1 METSGEGNDLEE
13 RYINVRRGGKR
24 QAPPARKPHGRPRR
38 APVDYDDEFYDDPY
52 YDDYDRGGYGGYDDD
67 DYDHDYYDYD
77 YDPPPRKKSGHSGHG
92 SGRAPAPKKH
102 PAKRPRSPLGRL
114 CSWLYRLVVVLSAMI
129 VVGYGAVKF
138 AIRPPEVPSAPDQST
153 AVPDVSADTSSGSD
167 VSVPADPSALVRREG
182 VYNILLAGTD
192 RDGFRTDTMM
202 VFSYDVPNQKVG
214 VVSVPRDTIVDRGSG
229 KNPKLVYGTG
239 GVERRMKEISE
250 ILGVPVDHYIK
261 VNLKGFIALV
271 DYMGGVDFDVPC
283 NMSYDDPYQNL
294 SIHFKKG
301 MQHLNGQQAME
312 VARFRKNNDGS
323 GYTDVGRTQAQ
334 QDILVALAKKA
345 LAWNSL
351 TKLNGFVDIF
361 NKYVDTDLST
371 TEMLYFASQ
380 AIHIDPS
387 SDVETCT
394 LQGNGEAHYRGFS
407 YCYALDPT
415 STLEA
420 VNRLVNPYTREL
432 TLEDMNLLQ
441 GS

>member
-1 METSGEGNDLEE
+1 
-13 RYINVRRGGKR
+13 
-24 QAPPARKPHGRPRR
+24 
-38 APVDYDDEFYDDPY
+38 
-52 YDDYDRGGYGGYDDD
+52 
-67 DYDHDYYDYD
+67 
-77 YDPPPRKKSGHSGHG
+77 
-92 SGRAPAPKKH
+92 
-102 PAKRPRSPLGRL
+102 
-114 CSWLYRLVVVLSAMI
+114 
-129 VVGYGAVKF
+129 
-138 AIRPPEVPSAPDQST
+138 
-153 AVPDVSADTSSGSD
+153 
-167 VSVPADPSALVRREG
+167 
-182 VYNILLAGTD
+182 
-192 RDGFRTDTMM
+192 
-202 VFSYDVPNQKVG
+202 
-214 VVSVPRDTIVDRGSG
+214 
-229 KNPKLVYGTG
+229 
-239 GVERRMKEISE
+239 MKEISE

-283 NMSYDDPYQNL
+283 DMSYDDPYQNL

-394 LQGNGEAHYRGFS
+394 LQGNGEAHYRGYS

-415 STLEA
+415 STLGGGEPPGEPLYPRPDPGGHEPA
-420 VNRLVNPYTREL
+420 PGQLKIYPPHGFPHAAGPGFVTFLVTSVENFWPAWSASTFFVGKRGDFFHRWLFLFASGYSIIYQL
-432 TLEDMNLLQ
+432 NLSAKV
-441 GS
+441 GDAR

>member
-1 METSGEGNDLEE
+1 MYLWKPAREGNDLEE
-13 RYINVRRGGKR
+13 RYISVRRGGKR
-24 QAPPARKPHGRPRR
+24 QAPPAKKPQGRPRR
-38 APVDYDDEFYDDPY
+38 DDYDDRFYDNPY
-52 YDDYDRGGYGGYDDD
+52 YDDYDRGGYGGGYDDD
-67 DYDHDYYDYD
+67 DYDYN
-77 YDPPPRKKSGHSGHG
+77 PPPRKKSGRGSGHHSG
-92 SGRAPAPKKH
+92 PPKR
-102 PAKRPRSPLGRL
+102 PVKRPRSPLGRL
-114 CSWLYRLVVVLSAMI
+114 CTWLYRLVVVVSAMI
-129 VVGYGAVKF
+129 VVGYGVAKF
-138 AIRPPEVPSAPDQST
+138 AIRPPEVPDSSDQSGT
-153 AVPDVSADTSSGSD
+153 VSDISTDTSSTPDVST
-167 VSVPADPSALVRREG
+167 PADPNALVRRDG

-214 VVSVPRDTIVDRGSG
+214 VVSIPRDTIVDRGSG
-229 KNPKLVYGTG
+229 KNPKLVYGSG
-239 GVERRMKEISE
+239 GVEQRMKEISE

-261 VNLKGFIALV
+261 VNLKGFVALV

-283 NMSYDDPYQNL
+283 DMSYDDPYQNL

-345 LAWNSL
+345 LAWKSL

-361 NKYVDTDLST
+361 NQYVDTDLSM

-380 AIHIDPS
+380 AIHLDPS
-387 SDVETCT
+387 SNVETCT

-407 YCYALDPT
+407 YCYALDPAT
-415 STLEA
+415 TLEA
-420 VNRLVNPYTREL
+420 VNRLVNPYTRDL

>member
-1 METSGEGNDLEE
+1 METDGEGNDLEE
-13 RYINVRRGGKR
+13 RYISVRRGGKR
-24 QAPPARKPHGRPRR
+24 QAPPARKPQGRPRR
-38 APVDYDDEFYDDPY
+38 DDYDDGFYDDPY
-52 YDDYDRGGYGGYDDD
+52 YDDYDRGGYGGGYDDD
-67 DYDHDYYDYD
+67 DYD
-77 YDPPPRKKSGHSGHG
+77 PPSRKKPGHSGHS
-92 SGRAPAPKKH
+92 SGHGPGHRPAPKKR
-102 PAKRPRSPLGRL
+102 PVKRPRSPLGRL

-129 VVGYGAVKF
+129 VVGYGVAKF
-138 AIRPPEVPSAPDQST
+138 AIRPPEVPDQSDQSG
-153 AVPDVSADTSSGSD
+153 AVSNVSTDVSSSSD
-167 VSVPADPSALVRREG
+167 SSVPADPNALVRREG

-229 KNPKLVYGTG
+229 KNPKLVYGSG
-239 GVERRMKEISE
+239 GVEQRMKEISE

-271 DYMGGVDFDVPC
+271 DYMGGVDFYVPC
-283 NMSYDDPYQNL
+283 DMSYDDPYQNL

-361 NKYVDTDLST
+361 NKYVDTDLSM

-380 AIHIDPS
+380 AIHVDPS
-387 SDVETCT
+387 SSVETCT
-394 LQGNGEAHYRGFS
+394 LQGNGEAHYRGYS

-420 VNRLVNPYTREL
+420 VNRLVNPYTRDL

>member
-1 METSGEGNDLEE
+1 METSREGNDLEE

-24 QAPPARKPHGRPRR
+24 QAPPARKPQGRPRR

-67 DYDHDYYDYD
+67 DDDYDYD

-92 SGRAPAPKKH
+92 SGHAPAHKKH
-102 PAKRPRSPLGRL
+102 SVKRPRSPLGRL
-114 CSWLYRLVVVLSAMI
+114 CSWLYRLIVVLSAMI

-229 KNPKLVYGTG
+229 KNPKLVYGAG

-283 NMSYDDPYQNL
+283 DMSYDDPYQNL

-420 VNRLVNPYTREL
+420 VNRLVNPYTRKL

>member
-1 METSGEGNDLEE
+1 METNGEGNDLEE
-13 RYINVRRGGKR
+13 RYISVRRGGKR
-24 QAPPARKPHGRPRR
+24 QAPPAKKPQGRSRR
-38 APVDYDDEFYDDPY
+38 GYEDDEFYDDPY
-52 YDDYDRGGYGGYDDD
+52 YDDYDRGGYYDDRGD
-67 DYDHDYYDYD
+67 DYDD
-77 YDPPPRKKSGHSGHG
+77 DPPPRKKSGRGSGHR
-92 SGRAPAPKKH
+92 SGPPKR
-102 PAKRPRSPLGRL
+102 PGKRPRSPLGRL

-129 VVGYGAVKF
+129 VVGYGVARF

-153 AVPDVSADTSSGSD
+153 TAPDGSTDVSADIST
-167 VSVPADPSALVRREG
+167 PTDPNALVRRDG

-229 KNPKLVYGTG
+229 KNPKLVYGSG
-239 GVERRMKEISE
+239 GVEQRMKEISE

-271 DYMGGVDFDVPC
+271 DYMGGVDFYVPC
-283 NMSYDDPYQNL
+283 DMNYDDPYQNL
-294 SIHFKKG
+294 SIHFKEG
-301 MQHLNGQQAME
+301 MKHLNGQQTME

-323 GYTDVGRTQAQ
+323 GYTDVGRTQTQ
-334 QDILVALAKKA
+334 QALLVALAKKA

>member
-1 METSGEGNDLEE
+1 
-13 RYINVRRGGKR
+13 
-24 QAPPARKPHGRPRR
+24 
-38 APVDYDDEFYDDPY
+38 
-52 YDDYDRGGYGGYDDD
+52 
-67 DYDHDYYDYD
+67 
-77 YDPPPRKKSGHSGHG
+77 
-92 SGRAPAPKKH
+92 
-102 PAKRPRSPLGRL
+102 
-114 CSWLYRLVVVLSAMI
+114 
-129 VVGYGAVKF
+129 
-138 AIRPPEVPSAPDQST
+138 
-153 AVPDVSADTSSGSD
+153 
-167 VSVPADPSALVRREG
+167 
-182 VYNILLAGTD
+182 
-192 RDGFRTDTMM
+192 
-202 VFSYDVPNQKVG
+202 
-214 VVSVPRDTIVDRGSG
+214 
-229 KNPKLVYGTG
+229 
-239 GVERRMKEISE
+239 MKEISE

-283 NMSYDDPYQNL
+283 DMSYDDPYQNL
-294 SIHFKKG
+294 SIHFKEG

-394 LQGNGEAHYRGFS
+394 LQGNGEAHYRG
-407 YCYALDPT
+407 YLLLLCPGPHLHPGGGEPLDQSLYPRTDAGGHEPAPGQLNIHPPHGFPHAAGRVLSHFWSRLWKT
-415 STLEA
+415 SGPPG
-420 VNRLVNPYTREL
+420 RLRRFLWGNAGIFPPLSLSFCIGV
-432 TLEDMNLLQ
+432 
-441 GS
+441 